1 MKEGPVGARA
11 SWEGCVSPFKPV
23 IFEITW
29 GAAKFA
35 EVLAPAPET
44 EFSNLG

>member
-1 MKEGPVGARA
+1 MKKGPVGARA
-11 SWEGCVSPFKPV
+11 SWEGCVFSFKSV

-29 GAAKFA
+29 EAAKFA
-35 EVLAPAPET
+35 EVLAPASET